1 MTVDRNLRRK
11 ELLTSFLNTFAKH
24 GLDKTSMRYLI
35 VESGISSSFIYEMFE
50 GRDQMVIE
58 TIRFYYQSLIDAN
71 EAMRNDP
78 NLTMIDMLTNIEE
91 MAIQNLMYDRFVM
104 QSILH
109 PGYRPRVF
117 DLVEKLFED
126 QLALITELAEKEGI
140 KPAYVKITMDYF
152 YSSLNSF
159 AILMDKEVFH
169 TQMERLRRFWLQL
182 QQGEEPKPT
191 WQI

>member
-58 TIRFYYQSLIDAN
+58 TIRFYYQSLIDVN
-71 EAMRNDP
+71 EAMRNDA
-78 NLTMIDMLTNIEE
+78 NLTLVEFLLNIEE
-91 MAIQNLMYDRFVM
+91 LAIKNLMYDRFVT

-117 DLVEKLFED
+117 DLVETLIEV
-126 QLALITELAEKEGI
+126 QQALITEKAEKEGI
-140 KPAYVKITMDYF
+140 KTEYAKVTLDYL
-152 YSSLNSF
+152 YSALNSY
-159 AILMDKEVFH
+159 AIIMDKEIFR
-169 TQMERLRRFWLQL
+169 TQMERLRKFWLQL

>member
-11 ELLTSFLNTFAKH
+11 VLLSSFLDTFARH

-58 TIRFYYQSLIDAN
+58 TIRFYYQSLIDASDD
-71 EAMRNDP
+71 MRKDE
-78 NLTMIDMLTNIEE
+78 NLTLIDFLNNVEKKAVE
-91 MAIQNLMYDRFVM
+91 NLMYDRFVM

-117 DLVEKLFED
+117 DLVEKLDED
-126 QLALITELAEKEGI
+126 QSALTVELAQKEGI
-140 KPAYVKITMDYF
+140 KTEYAKVVMDYLC
-152 YSSLNSF
+152 SVLNAY
-159 AILMDKEVFH
+159 AIMMNEELFR
-169 TQMERLRRFWLQL
+169 TQMERLRKFWQRL

-191 WQI
+191 WSL

>member
-11 ELLTSFLNTFAKH
+11 VLLTSFLDTFARH

-58 TIRFYYQSLIDAN
+58 TIRFYYQSLIDASDD
-71 EAMRNDP
+71 MRKDA
-78 NLTMIDMLTNIEE
+78 NLTLIDFLNNVEKKAVE
-91 MAIQNLMYDRFVM
+91 NLMYDRFVM

-117 DLVEKLFED
+117 DLVEKLNED
-126 QLALITELAEKEGI
+126 QSALTIELAQKEGI
-140 KPAYVKITMDYF
+140 KTEYAKVVMDYLC
-152 YSSLNSF
+152 SVLNAY
-159 AILMDKEVFH
+159 AIMMNEELFH
-169 TQMERLRRFWLQL
+169 TQMERLRKFWKRL

-191 WQI
+191 WSL

>member
-1 MTVDRNLRRK
+1 MTVDRKLRRK
-11 ELLTSFLNTFAKH
+11 VLLNSFVNTFATH

-58 TIRFYYQSLIDAN
+58 TIRYYYQSLIDAN
-71 EAMRNDP
+71 DAMRKDE
-78 NLTMIDMLTNIEE
+78 NLTFIDFLNNVENL
-91 MAIQNLMYDRFVM
+91 AVSNLMYDRFVM

-117 DLVEKLFED
+117 DLVEQLMAD
-126 QLALITELAEKEGI
+126 QAALSVELAEKEGI
-140 KPAYVKITMDYF
+140 QTEYAKVAMDYL
-152 YSSLNSF
+152 YSLLNSY
-159 AILMDKEVFH
+159 AIMMNEELFH
-169 TQMERLRRFWLQL
+169 TQMDRMRKFWNCL

-191 WQI
+191 WQL

>member
-11 ELLTSFLNTFAKH
+11 VLLTSFLNTFAQH

-35 VESGISSSFIYEMFE
+35 IESGISSSFIYEMFE

-58 TIRFYYQSLIDAN
+58 TIRFYYQSLIDAS
-71 EAMRNDP
+71 EDMRKDE
-78 NLTMIDMLTNIEE
+78 NLTLIDFLNNVEKK
-91 MAIQNLMYDRFVM
+91 AVANLMYDRFVM

-117 DLVEKLFED
+117 DLVEKLNED
-126 QLALITELAEKEGI
+126 QSALTIELAQKEGI
-140 KPAYVKITMDYF
+140 KTEYAQVVMNYLCSVLNAY
-152 YSSLNSF
+152 
-159 AILMDKEVFH
+159 AIMMNEDLFH
-169 TQMERLRRFWLQL
+169 TQMERLRKFWQRL

-191 WQI
+191 WHF

>member
-71 EAMRNDP
+71 EAMRNDA
-78 NLTMIDMLTNIEE
+78 NLTLVEFLLNTEE
-91 MAIQNLMYDRFVM
+91 LAIKNLMYDRFVT

-117 DLVEKLFED
+117 DLVETLIEV
-126 QLALITELAEKEGI
+126 QQALITEKAEKEGI
-140 KPAYVKITMDYF
+140 KTEYAKVTLDYL
-152 YSSLNSF
+152 YSALNSY
-159 AILMDKEVFH
+159 AIMMDKEIFR
-169 TQMERLRRFWLQL
+169 TQMERLRKFWLQL

>member
-11 ELLTSFLNTFAKH
+11 ELLTSFLNTFARH

>member
-1 MTVDRNLRRK
+1 MTVDRKLRRK
-11 ELLTSFLNTFAKH
+11 VLLTSFLNTFAKH

-58 TIRFYYQSLIDAN
+58 TIRYYYQSLIDAN
-71 EAMRNDP
+71 DAMRKDE
-78 NLTMIDMLTNIEE
+78 NLTFIDFLNNVENL
-91 MAIQNLMYDRFVM
+91 AVSNLMYDRFVM

-117 DLVEKLFED
+117 DLVEQLMAD
-126 QLALITELAEKEGI
+126 QAALSVELAEKEGI
-140 KPAYVKITMDYF
+140 QPEYAKVAMDYL
-152 YSSLNSF
+152 YSLLNSY
-159 AILMDKEVFH
+159 AIMMNEELFH
-169 TQMERLRRFWLQL
+169 TQMDRMRKFWNCL

-191 WQI
+191 WQL

>member
-11 ELLTSFLNTFAKH
+11 VLLSSFLDTFARH

-58 TIRFYYQSLIDAN
+58 TIRFYYQSLIDASDD
-71 EAMRNDP
+71 MRKDE
-78 NLTMIDMLTNIEE
+78 NLTLIDFLNNVEKKAIE
-91 MAIQNLMYDRFVM
+91 NLMYDRFVM

-117 DLVEKLFED
+117 DLVEKLDED
-126 QLALITELAEKEGI
+126 QAALTVELAQKEGI
-140 KPAYVKITMDYF
+140 KPEYAKVVMDYLC
-152 YSSLNSF
+152 SVLNAY
-159 AILMDKEVFH
+159 AIMMNEELFH
-169 TQMERLRRFWLQL
+169 TQMERLRKFWQRL

-191 WQI
+191 WSL

>member
-58 TIRFYYQSLIDAN
+58 TIRFYYQSLIDAH
-71 EAMRNDP
+71 EAMRNDA
-78 NLTMIDMLTNIEE
+78 NLTLIDMLTNIEE
-91 MAIQNLMYDRFVM
+91 MATKNLMYDRFVM

-117 DLVEKLFED
+117 DLVEKLIED
-126 QLALITELAEKEGI
+126 QLTLINELAEKEGI
-140 KPAYVKITMDYF
+140 KAEYAKITMDYL

-159 AILMDKEVFH
+159 AIMMDKEIFH
-169 TQMERLRRFWLQL
+169 TQMERLRKFWQQL
-182 QQGEEPKPT
+182 QQGEVPKPT

>member
-71 EAMRNDP
+71 DAMRKDE
-78 NLTMIDMLTNIEE
+78 NLTMLDFLNNVEKL
-91 MAIQNLMYDRFVM
+91 AVKNLMYDRFVM

-117 DLVEKLFED
+117 DLVEKLDED
-126 QLALITELAEKEGI
+126 QAILTVELAEKEGI
-140 KPAYVKITMDYF
+140 KPEYAKITMDYLH
-152 YSSLNSF
+152 SVLNAY
-159 AILMDKEVFH
+159 AIMMNEDLFH
-169 TQMERLRRFWLQL
+169 TQMERLRKFWLQL

>member
-1 MTVDRNLRRK
+1 MTVDRKLRRK
-11 ELLTSFLNTFAKH
+11 VLLTSFLNTFAKH

-58 TIRFYYQSLIDAN
+58 TIRFYYQSLIDASDD
-71 EAMRNDP
+71 MRKDE
-78 NLTMIDMLTNIEE
+78 NLTLIDFLNNVERLAVE
-91 MAIQNLMYDRFVM
+91 NLMYDRFVM

-117 DLVEKLFED
+117 DLVEKLNEN
-126 QLALITELAEKEGI
+126 QAILTEELAQKEGI
-140 KPAYVKITMDYF
+140 NPEYAKTTLDYLYSVLNAYTIMMDEE
-152 YSSLNSF
+152 L
-159 AILMDKEVFH
+159 FH
-169 TQMERLRRFWLQL
+169 TQMERLRKFWQRL

-191 WQI
+191 WQL

>member
-1 MTVDRNLRRK
+1 MTVDRKLRRK
-11 ELLTSFLNTFAKH
+11 VLLTSFLNTFAKH

-58 TIRFYYQSLIDAN
+58 TIRFYYQSLIDASDD
-71 EAMRNDP
+71 MRKDE
-78 NLTMIDMLTNIEE
+78 NLTLIDFLNNVERLAVE
-91 MAIQNLMYDRFVM
+91 NLMYDRFVM

-117 DLVEKLFED
+117 DLVEKLNEN
-126 QLALITELAEKEGI
+126 QAILTEELAQKEGI
-140 KPAYVKITMDYF
+140 NPEYAKTTIDYLYSVLNAYTIMMDEK
-152 YSSLNSF
+152 L
-159 AILMDKEVFH
+159 FH
-169 TQMERLRRFWLQL
+169 TQMERLRKFWQRL

-191 WQI
+191 WQL

>member
-11 ELLTSFLNTFAKH
+11 VLLSSFLDTFARH

-58 TIRFYYQSLIDAN
+58 TIRFYYQSLIDASDD
-71 EAMRNDP
+71 MRKDA
-78 NLTMIDMLTNIEE
+78 NLTLIDFLNNVEKKAVE
-91 MAIQNLMYDRFVM
+91 NLMYDRFVM

-117 DLVEKLFED
+117 DLVEKLDED
-126 QLALITELAEKEGI
+126 QSALTVELAQKEGI
-140 KPAYVKITMDYF
+140 KTEYAKVVMDYLC
-152 YSSLNSF
+152 SVLNAY
-159 AILMDKEVFH
+159 AIMMNEELFH
-169 TQMERLRRFWLQL
+169 TQMERLRKFWQRL

-191 WQI
+191 WSL

>member
-71 EAMRNDP
+71 EAMRNDA
-78 NLTMIDMLTNIEE
+78 NLTLVEFLLNIEE
-91 MAIQNLMYDRFVM
+91 LAIKNLMYDRFVT

-117 DLVEKLFED
+117 DLVEKLGEI
-126 QLALITELAEKEGI
+126 QMALITELAEKEGI
-140 KPAYVKITMDYF
+140 KSEYAKVTLDYL
-152 YSSLNSF
+152 YSSLNSY
-159 AILMDKEVFH
+159 AILMDKDVFH
-169 TQMERLRRFWLQL
+169 TQMERLRKFWLQL

>member
-71 EAMRNDP
+71 EAMRNDA
-78 NLTMIDMLTNIEE
+78 NLTLVEFLLNIEE
-91 MAIQNLMYDRFVM
+91 LAIKNLMYDRFVT

-117 DLVEKLFED
+117 DLGEKLGEI
-126 QLALITELAEKEGI
+126 QMALITELAEKEGI
-140 KPAYVKITMDYF
+140 KSEYAKVTLDYL
-152 YSSLNSF
+152 YSSLNSY
-159 AILMDKEVFH
+159 AILMDKDVFH
-169 TQMERLRRFWLQL
+169 TQMERLRKFWQQL

>member
-11 ELLTSFLNTFAKH
+11 VLLSSFLDTFARH

-58 TIRFYYQSLIDAN
+58 TIRFYYQSLIDASDD
-71 EAMRNDP
+71 MRKDE
-78 NLTMIDMLTNIEE
+78 NLTLIDFLNNVEKKAIE
-91 MAIQNLMYDRFVM
+91 NLMYDRFVM

-117 DLVEKLFED
+117 DLVEKLDED
-126 QLALITELAEKEGI
+126 QAVLTVELAQKEGI
-140 KPAYVKITMDYF
+140 KPEYAKVVMDYLH
-152 YSSLNSF
+152 SVLNAY
-159 AILMDKEVFH
+159 AIMMDEELFR
-169 TQMERLRRFWLQL
+169 TQMERLRKFWQRL

-191 WQI
+191 WSL

>member
-11 ELLTSFLNTFAKH
+11 ELLTNFLNTFAKH

-71 EAMRNDP
+71 EAMRNDA

-140 KPAYVKITMDYF
+140 KPAYVKITMDYL

-169 TQMERLRRFWLQL
+169 TQMERLRKFWLQL

>member
-58 TIRFYYQSLIDAN
+58 TIRFYYQSLIDASDD
-71 EAMRNDP
+71 MRKDE
-78 NLTMIDMLTNIEE
+78 NLTMLDFLNNVEKL
-91 MAIQNLMYDRFVM
+91 AVKNLMYDRFVM

-117 DLVEKLFED
+117 DLVEKLDED
-126 QLALITELAEKEGI
+126 QAILTVELAEKEGI
-140 KPAYVKITMDYF
+140 KPEYAKITMDYLH
-152 YSSLNSF
+152 SVLNAY
-159 AILMDKEVFH
+159 AIMMNEELFH
-169 TQMERLRRFWLQL
+169 TQMERLRKFWLQL

>member
-71 EAMRNDP
+71 DAMINDA
-78 NLTMIDMLTNIEE
+78 NLTFVEFLLNIEE
-91 MAIQNLMYDRFVM
+91 LAIKNLMYDRFVM

-117 DLVEKLFED
+117 DLVEKLIED
-126 QLALITELAEKEGI
+126 QLTLITELAEKEGI
-140 KPAYVKITMDYF
+140 KTEYAKVTMDYL
-152 YSSLNSF
+152 YSSLNSY
-159 AILMDKEVFH
+159 AIMMNKEIFC
-169 TQMERLRRFWLQL
+169 TQMERLRKFWLQL

-191 WQI
+191 WQF

>member
-71 EAMRNDP
+71 EAMRNDA
-78 NLTMIDMLTNIEE
+78 NLTLVEFLLNIEE
-91 MAIQNLMYDRFVM
+91 LAIKNLMYDRFVT

-117 DLVEKLFED
+117 DLVEKLGEI
-126 QLALITELAEKEGI
+126 QMTLITELAEKEGI
-140 KPAYVKITMDYF
+140 KSEYAKVTLDYL
-152 YSSLNSF
+152 YSSLNSY
-159 AILMDKEVFH
+159 AILMDKDVFH
-169 TQMERLRRFWLQL
+169 TQMERLRKFWQQL

>member
-71 EAMRNDP
+71 EAMRNDA
-78 NLTMIDMLTNIEE
+78 NLTLVEFLLNIEE
-91 MAIQNLMYDRFVM
+91 LAIKNLMYDRFVT

-117 DLVEKLFED
+117 DLVEKLGEI
-126 QLALITELAEKEGI
+126 QMALITELAEKEGI
-140 KPAYVKITMDYF
+140 KSEYAKVTLDYL
-152 YSSLNSF
+152 YSSLNSY
-159 AILMDKEVFH
+159 AILMDKDVFH
-169 TQMERLRRFWLQL
+169 TQMERLRKFWQQL

>member
-71 EAMRNDP
+71 EAMRNDA
-78 NLTMIDMLTNIEE
+78 NLTLVEFLLNIEE
-91 MAIQNLMYDRFVM
+91 LAIKNLMYDRFVT

-117 DLVEKLFED
+117 DLVEKLGEI
-126 QLALITELAEKEGI
+126 QMALITELAEKEGI
-140 KPAYVKITMDYF
+140 KSEYAKVTLDYL
-152 YSSLNSF
+152 YSSLNSY
-159 AILMDKEVFH
+159 AILMDKDVFH
-169 TQMERLRRFWLQL
+169 TQMERLRKFWQQH

>member
-71 EAMRNDP
+71 EAMRNDA
-78 NLTMIDMLTNIEE
+78 NLTLVEFLLNIEE
-91 MAIQNLMYDRFVM
+91 LAIKNLMYDRFLT

-117 DLVEKLFED
+117 DLGEKLGEI
-126 QLALITELAEKEGI
+126 QMALITELAEKEGI
-140 KPAYVKITMDYF
+140 KSEYAKVTLDYL
-152 YSSLNSF
+152 YSSLNSY
-159 AILMDKEVFH
+159 AILMDKDVFH
-169 TQMERLRRFWLQL
+169 TQMERLRKFWQQL

>member
-71 EAMRNDP
+71 EAMRNDA
-78 NLTMIDMLTNIEE
+78 NLTLVEFLLNIEE
-91 MAIQNLMYDRFVM
+91 LAIKNLMYDRFVT

>member
-1 MTVDRNLRRK
+1 MTVDRKLRRK
-11 ELLTSFLNTFAKH
+11 VLLTSFLNTFAKH

-58 TIRFYYQSLIDAN
+58 TIRYYYQSLIDAN
-71 EAMRNDP
+71 DAMRKDE
-78 NLTMIDMLTNIEE
+78 NLTFIDFLNNVENL
-91 MAIQNLMYDRFVM
+91 AVSNLMYDRFVM

-117 DLVEKLFED
+117 DLVEQLMAD
-126 QLALITELAEKEGI
+126 QAALCVELAEKEGI
-140 KPAYVKITMDYF
+140 QTEYAKVAMDYL
-152 YSSLNSF
+152 YSLLNSY
-159 AILMDKEVFH
+159 AIMMNEELFH
-169 TQMERLRRFWLQL
+169 TQMDRMRKFWNCL

-191 WQI
+191 WHL

>member
-1 MTVDRNLRRK
+1 MTVDRKLRRK
-11 ELLTSFLNTFAKH
+11 VLLTSFLNTFAKH

-58 TIRFYYQSLIDAN
+58 TIRYYYQSLIDAN
-71 EAMRNDP
+71 DAMRKDE
-78 NLTMIDMLTNIEE
+78 NLTFIDFLNNVENL
-91 MAIQNLMYDRFVM
+91 AVSNLMYDRFVM

-117 DLVEKLFED
+117 DLVEQLMAD
-126 QLALITELAEKEGI
+126 QAALSVELTEKEGI
-140 KPAYVKITMDYF
+140 QTEYAKVAMDYL
-152 YSSLNSF
+152 YSLLNSY
-159 AILMDKEVFH
+159 AIMMNEELFH
-169 TQMERLRRFWLQL
+169 TQMDRMRKFWNCL

-191 WQI
+191 WQL

>member
-1 MTVDRNLRRK
+1 MTVDRKLRRK
-11 ELLTSFLNTFAKH
+11 VLLTSFLNTFAKH

-58 TIRFYYQSLIDAN
+58 TIRFYYQSLIDASDD
-71 EAMRNDP
+71 MRKDE
-78 NLTMIDMLTNIEE
+78 NLTLIDFLNNVERLAVE
-91 MAIQNLMYDRFVM
+91 NLMYDRFVM

-117 DLVEKLFED
+117 DLVEKLNEN
-126 QLALITELAEKEGI
+126 QAILTEELAQKEGI
-140 KPAYVKITMDYF
+140 NPKYAKTTIDYLYSVLNAYTIMMDEK
-152 YSSLNSF
+152 L
-159 AILMDKEVFH
+159 FH
-169 TQMERLRRFWLQL
+169 TQMERLRKFWQRL

-191 WQI
+191 WQL

>member
-11 ELLTSFLNTFAKH
+11 VLLSSFLDTFARH

-58 TIRFYYQSLIDAN
+58 TIRFYYQSLIDASDD
-71 EAMRNDP
+71 MRKDA
-78 NLTMIDMLTNIEE
+78 NLTLIDFLNNVEKKAVE
-91 MAIQNLMYDRFVM
+91 NLMYDRFVM

-117 DLVEKLFED
+117 DLVEKLDED
-126 QLALITELAEKEGI
+126 QTALTVELAQKEGI
-140 KPAYVKITMDYF
+140 KTEYAKVVMDYLC
-152 YSSLNSF
+152 SVLNAY
-159 AILMDKEVFH
+159 AIMMNEELFH
-169 TQMERLRRFWLQL
+169 TQMERLRKFWQRL

-191 WQI
+191 WSL